1 MERYHVLELIGEG
14 SFGKVYK
21 GRKKYSGQVTLNT
34 FETRDICCPSVY
46 GETFKRPSNV
56 SAVSLYLF
64 LIYPEFQVVAL
75 KFIPK
80 VGRSEKELKN
90 LQREIDIMRN
100 LEHENIIKLLDSF
113 ETPKEV
119 KCQLKDKII
128 NKPVGLNPKILGHFF
143 WD

>member
-1 MERYHVLELIGEG
+1 M
-14 SFGKVYK
+14 
-21 GRKKYSGQVTLNT
+21 
-34 FETRDICCPSVY
+34 
-46 GETFKRPSNV
+46 
-56 SAVSLYLF
+56 
-64 LIYPEFQVVAL
+64 AL

-119 KCQLKDKII
+119 WCYLHSQKRI
-128 NKPVGLNPKILGHFF
+128 LNFNETSKVEAVIL
-143 WD
+143 

>member
-1 MERYHVLELIGEG
+1 M
-14 SFGKVYK
+14 
-21 GRKKYSGQVTLNT
+21 
-34 FETRDICCPSVY
+34 
-46 GETFKRPSNV
+46 
-56 SAVSLYLF
+56 SAVSTHLF

-119 KCQLKDKII
+119 KCQLKDKKII
-128 NKPVGLNPKILGHFF
+128 NKLVKLNSKILGHFF
-143 WD
+143 AGLNRLLLWSSVRFQEYFKNKLKYFIL

>member
-1 MERYHVLELIGEG
+1 M
-14 SFGKVYK
+14 
-21 GRKKYSGQVTLNT
+21 
-34 FETRDICCPSVY
+34 
-46 GETFKRPSNV
+46 
-56 SAVSLYLF
+56 LYEF
-64 LIYPEFQVVAL
+64 NFQVVAL

-119 KCQLKDKII
+119 QYRRSLQK
-128 NKPVGLNPKILGHFF
+128 LNSFYLHH
-143 WD
+143 

>member
-1 MERYHVLELIGEG
+1 MSLW
-14 SFGKVYK
+14 
-21 GRKKYSGQVTLNT
+21 KKLDYITPTQYFISDYIN
-34 FETRDICCPSVY
+34 
-46 GETFKRPSNV
+46 
-56 SAVSLYLF
+56 
-64 LIYPEFQVVAL
+64 FQVVAL

-119 KCQLKDKII
+119 
-128 NKPVGLNPKILGHFF
+128 
-143 WD
+143 

>member
-1 MERYHVLELIGEG
+1 M
-14 SFGKVYK
+14 
-21 GRKKYSGQVTLNT
+21 
-34 FETRDICCPSVY
+34 SVVC
-46 GETFKRPSNV
+46 T
-56 SAVSLYLF
+56 YLF
-64 LIYPEFQVVAL
+64 LICPEFQVVAL

-119 KCQLKDKII
+119 KCQLKYRATFLRD
-128 NKPVGLNPKILGHFF
+128 
-143 WD
+143 

>member
-1 MERYHVLELIGEG
+1 M
-14 SFGKVYK
+14 
-21 GRKKYSGQVTLNT
+21 
-34 FETRDICCPSVY
+34 
-46 GETFKRPSNV
+46 
-56 SAVSLYLF
+56 
-64 LIYPEFQVVAL
+64 AL

-119 KCQLKDKII
+119 CYI
-128 NKPVGLNPKILGHFF
+128 
-143 WD
+143 

>member
-21 GRKKYSGQVTLNT
+21 GRKKYSGQVCKLTLNN
-34 FETRDICCPSVY
+34 FESRDLRFRCERNVY
-46 GETFKRPSNV
+46 
-56 SAVSLYLF
+56 AVSTYSF
-64 LIYPEFQVVAL
+64 LNYPEFQVVAL

-119 KCQLKDKII
+119 
-128 NKPVGLNPKILGHFF
+128 
-143 WD
+143 